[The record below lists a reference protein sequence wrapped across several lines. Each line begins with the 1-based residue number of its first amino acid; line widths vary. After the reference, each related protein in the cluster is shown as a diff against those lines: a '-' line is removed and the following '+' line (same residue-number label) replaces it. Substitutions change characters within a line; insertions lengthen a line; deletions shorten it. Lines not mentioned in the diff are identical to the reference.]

1 MDIIK
6 MTRDLAAEMQ
16 KSDEYLAHT
25 VARNAADNDEE
36 LQKLIGD
43 FNLKKITLSQEVQ
56 KSEKNEERINQLN
69 TEVRSLYNTIM
80 ANPSMLA
87 YNTTKVELDR
97 VLNFMQQILVSAAN
111 GEDPYTVEEETEGC
125 TGSCSS
131 CSGCH

>member
-1 MDIIK
+1 M
-6 MTRDLAAEMQ
+6 R

>member
-87 YNTTKVELDR
+87 YNTT
-97 VLNFMQQILVSAAN
+97 
-111 GEDPYTVEEETEGC
+111 
-125 TGSCSS
+125 
-131 CSGCH
+131 

>member
-25 VARNAADNDEE
+25 VARSAADNDEE

-56 KSEKNEERINQLN
+56 KSEKNGERINQLN

-111 GEDPYTVEEETEGC
+111 GEDPYTVEEETVDC

>member
-1 MDIIK
+1 
-6 MTRDLAAEMQ
+6 MTWLRRCRRATSIWPTLWPA
-16 KSDEYLAHT
+16 KS
-25 VARNAADNDEE
+25 AADGDEE

-69 TEVRSLYNTIM
+69 TEVRSLYKAIM

-87 YNTTKVELDR
+87 YNTTKNELDR
-97 VLNFMQQILVSAAN
+97 VLNFIQQIVVYSAN
-111 GEDPYTVEEETEGC
+111 GEDPFTIQEETEGC